1 MAVSIGLGCI
11 SKVKIVVFQRTGHR
25 ETGEMMPGLGLEL
38 RGEVQLLRA
47 TPADG
52 KRSSQAYE
60 ALEP

>member
-1 MAVSIGLGCI
+1 MMA
-11 SKVKIVVFQRTGHR
+11 
-25 ETGEMMPGLGLEL
+25 GLGLEL
-38 RGEVQLLRA
+38 RGKVQQLRA